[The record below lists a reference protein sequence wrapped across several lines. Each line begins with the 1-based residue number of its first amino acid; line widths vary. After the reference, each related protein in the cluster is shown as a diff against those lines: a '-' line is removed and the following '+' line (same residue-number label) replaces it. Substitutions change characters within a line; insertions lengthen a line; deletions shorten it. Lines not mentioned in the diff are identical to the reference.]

1 MAKTR
6 KPSAKR
12 YTDEHMDHQL
22 AAPFR
27 RASFVLAAAA
37 REQLPGD
44 EGGLE
49 VAFAGRSNAG
59 KSSAINVICD
69 QNGLAR
75 TSKTPGRTQ
84 QLVLFDMGEGRR
96 LMDLPGYGYAKV
108 PISMRSSWRD
118 LVDGY
123 LRERRSLVAVVIMS
137 DVRQALTEFDR
148 QMLSWCQ
155 TRQVRCLILLTKAD
169 KLSRGPASAKLK
181 EIRSELDGAAD
192 VQLFSALKKDGV
204 EQARRWITD
213 AMDSRGDAVAGSVW
227 SDQTPS

>member
-6 KPSAKR
+6 KPSPKR
-12 YTDEHMDHQL
+12 YTDERMDHQL

-27 RASFVLAAAA
+27 RAKFALAAGA
-37 REQLPGD
+37 RAQLPDDNAGI
-44 EGGLE
+44 E

-59 KSSAINVICD
+59 KSCAVNVICD

-84 QLVLFDMGEGRR
+84 QLVLFDMGDGRR

-108 PISMRSSWRD
+108 PLSVRSSWRD

-123 LRERRSLVAVVIMS
+123 LRERRSLRGMVIVS

-148 QMLSWCQ
+148 QMLDWCHA
-155 TRQVRCLILLTKAD
+155 RQLRCLILLTKAD
-169 KLSRGPASAKLK
+169 KLSRGPASKRLN
-181 EIRSELDGAAD
+181 EIQGELEGTAD
-192 VQLFSALKKDGV
+192 VQLFSSLKKTGV
-204 EQARRWITD
+204 ESARRWISN
-213 AMDSRGDAVAGSVW
+213 ALEINASVAK
-227 SDQTPS
+227 D

>member
-6 KPSAKR
+6 KPGANR
-12 YTDEHMDHQL
+12 YTDERMDHQL

-27 RASFVLAAAA
+27 RAKFVLAAGS
-37 REQLPGD
+37 REQLPAD
-44 EGGLE
+44 NEGIE

-59 KSSAINVICD
+59 KSSAVNVICD

-84 QLVLFDMGEGRR
+84 QLVLFDMGDGHR

-108 PISMRSSWRD
+108 PLAIRSSWRD

-123 LRERRSLVAVVIMS
+123 LRERRCLRGMVIVS

-148 QMLSWCQ
+148 QMLAWCH
-155 TRQVRCLILLTKAD
+155 TRQLRCLILLTKAD
-169 KLSRGPASAKLK
+169 KLSRGPASMRLN
-181 EIRSELDGAAD
+181 EVRSELEGTAD
-192 VQLFSALKKDGV
+192 VQLFSSLKKTGV
-204 EQARRWITD
+204 EQARRWISD
-213 AMDSRGDAVAGSVW
+213 AMGMQAAISGH
-227 SDQTPS
+227 